1 MNNKSSIESEIRE
14 VHERLDAIE
23 RKQDMLR
30 RLYQQ
35 TREHDQKFVHRP
47 FGHKFELT

>member
-1 MNNKSSIESEIRE
+1 MNNKGSIESEIRE
-14 VHERLDAIE
+14 VHARLDAIE

-30 RLYQQ
+30 KLYQQ
-35 TREHDQKFVHRP
+35 TREHDQRYVHRP